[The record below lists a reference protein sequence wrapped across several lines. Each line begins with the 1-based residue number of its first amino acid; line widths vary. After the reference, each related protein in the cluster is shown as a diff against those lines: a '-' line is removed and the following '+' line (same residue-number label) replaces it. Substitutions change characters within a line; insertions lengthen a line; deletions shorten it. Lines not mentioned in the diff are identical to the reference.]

1 MINIHVTSESSRE
14 ELELAKRFI
23 GYLID
28 MHVQPIQHSHKGET
42 PVFTE
47 TITFNAAELAEAESL
62 GKPVAS
68 IVDVSQSTIAPV
80 DTAVNTSTPT
90 PQSVFGQAAQ
100 TTENVVNPVA
110 QTTETP
116 ALDADGLPW
125 DERIHSSS
133 KECVKDGTWRKKRGV
148 ADSLV
153 KVVEAEL
160 RGTPEPTLTVPT
172 ELTAVT
178 AVTAPAPAPEMTFS
192 QLLDGVTKALIAGEL
207 TQVKINEALDSVG
220 MAALPH
226 LISHTNLIP
235 AFRTALGGVV

>member
-1 MINIHVTSESSRE
+1 MITLQVTSDSS
-14 ELELAKRFI
+14 LDDLNIAKGIIFQ
-23 GYLID
+23 LID
-28 MHVQPIQHSHKGET
+28 RIET
-42 PVFTE
+42 RNKSLINNTTAP
-47 TITFNAAELAEAESL
+47 TFNAAELAEAESL

-68 IVDVSQSTIAPV
+68 TVDVSQSTIAHV
-80 DTAVNTSTPT
+80 GMAVNTSTPT

-110 QTTETP
+110 QTTEAP

-160 RGTPEPTLTVPT
+160 RGTPEPKFVELPSTLAPITHID
-172 ELTAVT
+172 VT
-178 AVTAPAPAPEMTFS
+178 EMTFS
-192 QLLDGVTKALIAGEL
+192 QLLDGVTKALIAGQL

-220 MAALPH
+220 MTALPH